1 MASKLLTDSLIKS
14 LRGKPK
20 QYAQNDGDGLSL
32 LVLPNGMMAWRYRY
46 RFAGKAKML
55 SLRGYPEVT
64 LKQAREGRDELKK
77 ILQSGKDPSLFR
89 QQAGKDM
96 LQSQANTF
104 EGVAVAWHERWKVD
118 KTPEHAERVWRR
130 LTLNVFPH
138 VKNVPISE
146 ITSKAL
152 KQIIQ
157 KMEERGATSMTRR
170 VLNSCSQVFGYAVHE
185 ELIEINPAKNIDAKL
200 AFKPHVEKNFKRVSA
215 KELPKLL
222 RDIDK
227 YGDEYSGTELT
238 RLGLQLL
245 AYTFVRTSELI
256 GARWS
261 EIDFEKGVWQIPAER
276 MKMRNP
282 HIIKLS
288 TQALTI
294 FKRLHEIS
302 GGRDL
307 VFPNANSPKRSMSNN
322 TLIYALYRLGYH
334 SKMTGHGFRGIA
346 STILHE
352 QGFLHAHI
360 ELQLAHSEKDKV
372 SSAYNYAEYLEPRAN
387 MLQSWA
393 DYLDSL
399 KASPEDIGIGSE
411 NG

>member
-32 LVLPNGMMAWRYRY
+32 LVLPNGTMSWRYRY

-55 SLRGYPEVT
+55 SLRGYPEVS
-64 LKQAREGRDELKK
+64 LKQAREDRDELKK

-89 QQAGKDM
+89 KQASKEKIQA
-96 LQSQANTF
+96 LANTF
-104 EGVAVAWHERWKVD
+104 AGVAEVWHERWKVD
-118 KTPEHAERVWRR
+118 KTPDHAERVWRR
-130 LTLNVFPH
+130 LEMNIFPH
-138 VKNVPISE
+138 VENVPISE

-157 KMEERGATSMTRR
+157 KMEDRDATSMTRR
-170 VLNSCSQVFGYAVHE
+170 VLNTCTQVFSYAVHE
-185 ELIEINPAKNIDAKL
+185 ELIDINPAKNIDAKL

-215 KELPKLL
+215 KELPALL
-222 RDIDK
+222 LDIDK
-227 YGDEYSGTELT
+227 YGDEYAGTELT

-256 GARWS
+256 GARWD
-261 EIDFEKGVWQIPAER
+261 EIDLKKGVWQIPAER

-288 TQALTI
+288 KQVLAI

-302 GGRDL
+302 GGREL
-307 VFPNANSPKRSMSNN
+307 VFPNANSPKKSMSNN

-352 QGFLHAHI
+352 QGYPHAHI
-360 ELQLAHSEKDKV
+360 ELQLAHTEKDKV
-372 SSAYNYAEYLEPRAN
+372 SSAYNYAEYLEPRGK
-387 MLQSWA
+387 MLQAWA
-393 DYLDSL
+393 DYLD
-399 KASPEDIGIGSE
+399 GIKSGAE
-411 NG
+411 VINIKQA

>member
-14 LRGKPK
+14 LRGKAK

-32 LVLPNGMMAWRYRY
+32 LVLPNGTMSWRYRY

-55 SLRGYPEVT
+55 SLRGYPEVS
-64 LKQAREGRDELKK
+64 LKQAREDRDELKK

-89 QQAGKDM
+89 R
-96 LQSQANTF
+96 QSKENLLDAQGNTF
-104 EGVAVAWHERWKVD
+104 GAIAKAWHERWKID
-118 KTPEHAERVWRR
+118 KTPEHSERVWRR
-130 LTLNVFPH
+130 LKLNIFPDAE
-138 VKNVPISE
+138 NVPVSE
-146 ITSKAL
+146 ITPKVL
-152 KQIIQ
+152 KNIIL
-157 KMEERGATSMTRR
+157 KIESRDATSMTRR
-170 VLNSCSQVFGYAVHE
+170 VLNTCSQVFSYAVHE
-185 ELIEINPAKNIDAKL
+185 ELIDVNPAKNIDAKL
-200 AFKPHVEKNFKRVSA
+200 AFKTHVEKNYKRVTA
-215 KELPKLL
+215 KELPALL
-222 RDIDK
+222 KDIDK
-227 YGDEYSGTELT
+227 YGDEFAGTELT

-256 GARWS
+256 GARWD
-261 EIDFEKGVWQIPAER
+261 EVDLKKGAWQIPAER

-282 HIIKLS
+282 HIVKLS
-288 TQALTI
+288 KQSLAI
-294 FKRLHEIS
+294 FKRLHEIT

-307 VFPNANSPKRSMSNN
+307 VFPNTKSPKKSMSNN

-352 QGFLHAHI
+352 QGFPHAHI

-372 SSAYNYAEYLEPRAN
+372 SSAYNYAEYLEPRGK

-393 DYLDSL
+393 DYLDGI
-399 KASPEDIGIGSE
+399 KAGTEVINIKRA
-411 NG
+411 

>member
-14 LRGKPK
+14 LKGKAK

-32 LVLPNGMMAWRYRY
+32 LVLPNGSMSWRYRY

-55 SLRGYPEVT
+55 SLRGYPEVS
-64 LKQAREGRDELKK
+64 LKEARESRDELKK

-89 QQAGKDM
+89 QQASKEKIEA
-96 LQSQANTF
+96 QSNTF
-104 EGVAVAWHERWKVD
+104 EAVAGQWHERWKVD
-118 KTPEHAERVWRR
+118 KTLEHAERVWRR
-130 LTLNVFPH
+130 LELNIFPH
-138 VKNVPISE
+138 VQNIPISE
-146 ITSKAL
+146 ITPKAL
-152 KQIIQ
+152 KGIIQ
-157 KMEERGATSMTRR
+157 KLEDRDATSMTRR
-170 VLNSCSQVFGYAVHE
+170 VLNTCSQVFGFAVHE
-185 ELIEINPAKNIDAKL
+185 ELMDINPAKNIDAKL

-215 KELPKLL
+215 KELPALL
-222 RDIDK
+222 RDIDR
-227 YGDEYSGTELT
+227 YGDEFAGTELT

-256 GARWS
+256 GARWD
-261 EIDFEKGVWQIPAER
+261 EIDLKKGVWQIPAER

-282 HIIKLS
+282 HIVKLS
-288 TQALTI
+288 KQALAI
-294 FKRLHEIS
+294 FKRLHDIT

-307 VFPNANSPKRSMSNN
+307 VFPNAKSPKKSMSNN

-352 QGFLHAHI
+352 QGYPHAHI

-372 SSAYNYAEYLEPRAN
+372 SSAYNYAEYLEPRAK
-387 MLQSWA
+387 MLQAWA
-393 DYLDSL
+393 DYLDGI
-399 KASPEDIGIGSE
+399 KAGAEVINIKQA
-411 NG
+411 

>member
-14 LRGKPK
+14 LRGKTK

-32 LVLPNGMMAWRYRY
+32 LVLPNGTMSWRYRY

-55 SLRGYPEVT
+55 SLRGYPEVS
-64 LKQAREGRDELKK
+64 LKQAREDRDELKK

-89 QQAGKDM
+89 KQAYKEKIQA
-96 LQSQANTF
+96 QSNTF
-104 EGVAVAWHERWKVD
+104 AGVAAIWHERWKVD
-118 KTPEHAERVWRR
+118 KTPDHAERVWRR
-130 LTLNVFPH
+130 LELNIFPH
-138 VKNVPISE
+138 VENVPISE
-146 ITSKAL
+146 ITSKVL

-157 KMEERGATSMTRR
+157 KMEDRDATSMTRR
-170 VLNSCSQVFGYAVHE
+170 VLNTCSQVFSYAVHE
-185 ELIEINPAKNIDAKL
+185 ELIDINPAKNIDTKL
-200 AFKPHVEKNFKRVSA
+200 AFKPHVEKNFKRVSE
-215 KELPKLL
+215 KELPALL

-227 YGDEYSGTELT
+227 YGDEYAGTELT

-256 GARWS
+256 GAKWD
-261 EIDFEKGVWQIPAER
+261 EVDLEKGVWQIPAER

-282 HIIKLS
+282 HIVKLS
-288 TQALTI
+288 KQALTI

-302 GGRDL
+302 GGREL

-352 QGFLHAHI
+352 QGYPHAHI

-372 SSAYNYAEYLEPRAN
+372 SSAYNYAEYLEPRGK

-393 DYLDSL
+393 DYLDGL
-399 KASPEDIGIGSE
+399 KAGAEVINIKQA
-411 NG
+411 

>member
-14 LRGKPK
+14 LKGKPK

-32 LVLPNGMMAWRYRY
+32 LVLPYGSMSWRYRY

-55 SLRGYPEVT
+55 SLRGYPEVS
-64 LKQAREGRDELKK
+64 LKQAREDRDELKR

-89 QQAGKDM
+89 KQAGKEM
-96 LQSQANTF
+96 LDAQANTF
-104 EGVAVAWHERWKVD
+104 EGVAKAWHERWKVD

-130 LTLNVFPH
+130 MELNIFPD
-138 VKNVPISE
+138 VKNIPISE
-146 ITSKAL
+146 ITAKAL

-170 VLNSCSQVFGYAVHE
+170 VLNTCSQVFGYAVHE
-185 ELIEINPAKNIDAKL
+185 EFMDINPAKNIDAKL
-200 AFKPHVEKNFKRVSA
+200 AFKTHVEKNFKRVTI
-215 KELPKLL
+215 KELPALL
-222 RDIDK
+222 RSIDG
-227 YGDEYSGTELT
+227 YGEEVAGTELT

-245 AYTFVRTSELI
+245 AYTFVRTAELI
-256 GARWS
+256 GARWE
-261 EIDFEKGVWQIPAER
+261 EIDIEKGVWQIPAER

-282 HIIKLS
+282 HIVRLS
-288 TQALTI
+288 NQALAI
-294 FKRLHEIS
+294 FKRLHEIT

-307 VFPNANSPKRSMSNN
+307 VFPNAKSPKRSMSNN

-352 QGFLHAHI
+352 QGFPHAHI

-372 SSAYNYAEYLEPRAN
+372 SSAYNYAEYLEPRAK

-393 DYLDSL
+393 DYLDGI
-399 KASPEDIGIGSE
+399 KAGAEVTNIKRA
-411 NG
+411 

>member
-14 LRGKPK
+14 LKGKAK

-32 LVLPNGMMAWRYRY
+32 LVLPNGSMSWRYRY

-55 SLRGYPEVT
+55 SLRGYPEVS
-64 LKQAREGRDELKK
+64 LKEARESRDELKK

-89 QQAGKDM
+89 QQASKEKIKA
-96 LQSQANTF
+96 QANTF
-104 EGVAVAWHERWKVD
+104 EAIAGEWHERWKAD

-130 LTLNVFPH
+130 LELNIFPH
-138 VKNVPISE
+138 VQNIPISE
-146 ITSKAL
+146 ITPKAL
-152 KQIIQ
+152 KGIIQ
-157 KMEERGATSMTRR
+157 KLEDRDATSMTRR
-170 VLNSCSQVFGYAVHE
+170 VLNTCSQVFGFAVHE
-185 ELIEINPAKNIDAKL
+185 ELMDINPAKNIDAKL
-200 AFKPHVEKNFKRVSA
+200 AFKPHVEKNFKRVSS
-215 KELPKLL
+215 KELPALL
-222 RDIDK
+222 RAIDG
-227 YGDEYSGTELT
+227 YGDEVAGTELT

-256 GARWS
+256 GARWD
-261 EIDFEKGVWQIPAER
+261 EIDLKKGMWQIPAER

-282 HIIKLS
+282 HIVKLS
-288 TQALTI
+288 KQALAI
-294 FKRLHEIS
+294 FERLQDIT

-307 VFPNANSPKRSMSNN
+307 VFPNAKSPKKTMSNN

-352 QGFLHAHI
+352 QGFPHAHI

-372 SSAYNYAEYLEPRAN
+372 SSAYNYAEYLEPRAK
-387 MLQSWA
+387 MLQAWA
-393 DYLDSL
+393 DYLDGI
-399 KASPEDIGIGSE
+399 KAGAEVINIKQA
-411 NG
+411 

>member
-14 LRGKPK
+14 LRGRAK
-20 QYAQNDGDGLSL
+20 QYSQNDGDGLSL
-32 LVLPNGMMAWRYRY
+32 LVLPNGTMSWRYRY

-55 SLRGYPEVT
+55 SLRGYPEVS
-64 LKQAREGRDELKK
+64 LKQAREDRDELKK

-89 QQAGKDM
+89 KQASKEKIQA
-96 LQSQANTF
+96 QSNTF
-104 EGVAVAWHERWKVD
+104 AGVAQVWHERWKGD
-118 KTPEHAERVWRR
+118 KTSEHAERVWRR
-130 LTLNVFPH
+130 LELNIFPY
-138 VKNVPISE
+138 VENAPISE
-146 ITSKAL
+146 ITSKVL

-157 KMEERGATSMTRR
+157 KMEDRDATSMTRR
-170 VLNSCSQVFGYAVHE
+170 VLNTCSQVFSYAVHE
-185 ELIEINPAKNIDAKL
+185 ELIDINPAKNIDAKL

-215 KELPKLL
+215 KELPALL
-222 RDIDK
+222 KDIDK
-227 YGDEYSGTELT
+227 YGDEYAGTELT

-256 GARWS
+256 GARWD
-261 EIDFEKGVWQIPAER
+261 EIDLKNGIWQIPGER

-288 TQALTI
+288 KQALAI

-302 GGRDL
+302 GGREL
-307 VFPNANSPKRSMSNN
+307 VFPNANSPKKSMSNN

-352 QGFLHAHI
+352 QGYPHAHI

-372 SSAYNYAEYLEPRAN
+372 SSAYNYAEYLEPRGK

-393 DYLDSL
+393 DYLDGL
-399 KASPEDIGIGSE
+399 KAGAEVINIKQA
-411 NG
+411 

>member
-32 LVLPNGMMAWRYRY
+32 LVLPNGTMSWRYRY

-55 SLRGYPEVT
+55 SLRGYPEVS
-64 LKQAREGRDELKK
+64 LKQAREDRDELKK

-89 QQAGKDM
+89 KQASKEKIQA
-96 LQSQANTF
+96 LANTF
-104 EGVAVAWHERWKVD
+104 AGVAEVWHERWRVD
-118 KTPEHAERVWRR
+118 KTPDHAERVWRR
-130 LTLNVFPH
+130 LEMNIFPH
-138 VKNVPISE
+138 VENVPISE

-157 KMEERGATSMTRR
+157 KMEDRDATSMTRR
-170 VLNSCSQVFGYAVHE
+170 VLNTCTQVFSYAVHE
-185 ELIEINPAKNIDAKL
+185 ELIDINPAKNIDAKL

-215 KELPKLL
+215 KELPALL

-227 YGDEYSGTELT
+227 YGDEYAGAELT

-256 GARWS
+256 GARWD
-261 EIDFEKGVWQIPAER
+261 EIDLKKGVWQIPAER

-288 TQALTI
+288 KQALAI

-302 GGRDL
+302 GGREL
-307 VFPNANSPKRSMSNN
+307 VFPNANSPKKSMSNN

-352 QGFLHAHI
+352 QGYPHAHI
-360 ELQLAHSEKDKV
+360 ELQLAHTEKDKV
-372 SSAYNYAEYLEPRAN
+372 SSAYNYAEYLEPRGK
-387 MLQSWA
+387 MLQAWA
-393 DYLDSL
+393 DYLD
-399 KASPEDIGIGSE
+399 GIKSGAE
-411 NG
+411 VINIKQA

>member
-14 LRGKPK
+14 LKGKAK

-32 LVLPNGMMAWRYRY
+32 LVLPNGSMSWRYRY

-55 SLRGYPEVT
+55 SLRGYPEVS
-64 LKQAREGRDELKK
+64 LKEARESRDELKK

-89 QQAGKDM
+89 QQASKEKNEA
-96 LQSQANTF
+96 QSNTF
-104 EGVAVAWHERWKVD
+104 EAVAGQWHERWKVD
-118 KTPEHAERVWRR
+118 KTLEHAERVWRR
-130 LTLNVFPH
+130 LELNIFPH
-138 VKNVPISE
+138 VQNIPISE
-146 ITSKAL
+146 ITPKAL
-152 KQIIQ
+152 KGIIQ
-157 KMEERGATSMTRR
+157 KLEDRDATSMTRR
-170 VLNSCSQVFGYAVHE
+170 VLNTCSQVFGFAVHE
-185 ELIEINPAKNIDAKL
+185 ELMDINPAKNIDAKL

-215 KELPKLL
+215 KELPALL
-222 RDIDK
+222 RDIDR
-227 YGDEYSGTELT
+227 YGDEFAGTELT

-256 GARWS
+256 GARWD
-261 EIDFEKGVWQIPAER
+261 EIDLKKGVWQIPAER

-282 HIIKLS
+282 HIVKLS
-288 TQALTI
+288 KQALAI
-294 FKRLHEIS
+294 FKRLHDIT

-307 VFPNANSPKRSMSNN
+307 VFPNAKSPKKSMSNN

-352 QGFLHAHI
+352 QGYPHAHI

-372 SSAYNYAEYLEPRAN
+372 SSAYNYAEYLEPRAK
-387 MLQSWA
+387 MLQAWA
-393 DYLDSL
+393 DYLDGI
-399 KASPEDIGIGSE
+399 KAGAEVINIKQA
-411 NG
+411 

>member
-14 LRGKPK
+14 LKGKAK

-32 LVLPNGMMAWRYRY
+32 LVLPNGSMSWRYRY

-55 SLRGYPEVT
+55 SLRSYPEVS
-64 LKQAREGRDELKK
+64 LKEARESRDELKK

-89 QQAGKDM
+89 QQASKEKIEA
-96 LQSQANTF
+96 QSNTF
-104 EGVAVAWHERWKVD
+104 EAVAGQWHERWKVD
-118 KTPEHAERVWRR
+118 KTLEHAERVWRR
-130 LTLNVFPH
+130 LELNIFPH
-138 VKNVPISE
+138 VQNIPISE
-146 ITSKAL
+146 ITPKAL
-152 KQIIQ
+152 KGIIQ
-157 KMEERGATSMTRR
+157 KLEDRDATSMTRR
-170 VLNSCSQVFGYAVHE
+170 VLNTCSQVFGFAVHE
-185 ELIEINPAKNIDAKL
+185 ELMDINPAKNIDAKL

-215 KELPKLL
+215 KELPALL
-222 RDIDK
+222 RDIDR
-227 YGDEYSGTELT
+227 YGDEFAGTELT

-256 GARWS
+256 GARWD
-261 EIDFEKGVWQIPAER
+261 EIDLKEGVWQIPAER

-282 HIIKLS
+282 HIVKLS
-288 TQALTI
+288 KQALAI
-294 FKRLHEIS
+294 FKRLHDIT

-307 VFPNANSPKRSMSNN
+307 VFPNAKSPKKSMSNN

-352 QGFLHAHI
+352 QGYPHAHI

-372 SSAYNYAEYLEPRAN
+372 SSAYNYAEYLEPRAK
-387 MLQSWA
+387 MLQAWA
-393 DYLDSL
+393 DYLDGI
-399 KASPEDIGIGSE
+399 KAGAEVINIKQA
-411 NG
+411 

>member
-14 LRGKPK
+14 LKDKAK

-32 LVLPNGMMAWRYRY
+32 LVLPNGSMSWRYRY

-55 SLRGYPEVT
+55 SLRGYPEVS
-64 LKQAREGRDELKK
+64 LKEARESRDELKK

-89 QQAGKDM
+89 QQASKEKIEA
-96 LQSQANTF
+96 QSNTF
-104 EGVAVAWHERWKVD
+104 EAVAGQWHERWKVD
-118 KTPEHAERVWRR
+118 KTLEHAERVWRR
-130 LTLNVFPH
+130 LELNIFPH
-138 VKNVPISE
+138 VQNIPISE
-146 ITSKAL
+146 ITPKAL
-152 KQIIQ
+152 KGIIQ
-157 KMEERGATSMTRR
+157 KLEDRDATSMTRR
-170 VLNSCSQVFGYAVHE
+170 VLNTCSQVFGFAVHE
-185 ELIEINPAKNIDAKL
+185 ELMDINPAKNIDAKL

-215 KELPKLL
+215 KELPALL
-222 RDIDK
+222 RDIDR
-227 YGDEYSGTELT
+227 YGDEFAGTELT

-256 GARWS
+256 GARWD
-261 EIDFEKGVWQIPAER
+261 EIDLKKGVWQIPAER

-282 HIIKLS
+282 HIVKLS
-288 TQALTI
+288 KQALAI
-294 FKRLHEIS
+294 FKRLHDIT

-307 VFPNANSPKRSMSNN
+307 VFPNAKSPKKSTSNN

-352 QGFLHAHI
+352 QGYPHAHI

-372 SSAYNYAEYLEPRAN
+372 SSAYNYAEYLEPRAK
-387 MLQSWA
+387 MLQAWA
-393 DYLDSL
+393 DYLDGI
-399 KASPEDIGIGSE
+399 KAGAEVINIKQA
-411 NG
+411 